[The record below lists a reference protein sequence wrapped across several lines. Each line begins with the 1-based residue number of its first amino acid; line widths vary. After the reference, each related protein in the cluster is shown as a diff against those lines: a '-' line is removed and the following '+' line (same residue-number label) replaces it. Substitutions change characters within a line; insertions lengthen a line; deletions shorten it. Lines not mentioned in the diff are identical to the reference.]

1 MFKPEATTAQY
12 FDWTWDREHGR
23 IVERNFPVKLRE
35 GMRVEFRAEAS
46 TLGNPQFGSIS
57 STARAN
63 RQFQFGL
70 KLLF

>member
-46 TLGNPQFGSIS
+46 IYSAIRNWE
-57 STARAN
+57 R
-63 RQFQFGL
+63 RR
-70 KLLF
+70 